1 MNIRGDII
9 EGGYLKY
16 TIKKLKSSGA
26 VEYNKS
32 KEAGGIYE
40 IHDTDRKFNKKL

>member
-9 EGGYLKY
+9 EGGYLIYNQK
-16 TIKKLKSSGA
+16 TGSSGA